1 MLTIK
6 MPLLGVMVEVDYLY
20 HPPTPEQ
27 PASYASGGEP
37 GEAHWAEIHD
47 VRLNGV
53 SIEADDI
60 YLRSCVPLPD
70 GTSKYNYISALDWL
84 MENVP
89 EAHID
94 RDGW

>member
-1 MLTIK
+1 MFTIK

-37 GEAHWAEIHD
+37 GEAHWAEIQWI
-47 VRLNGV
+47 RLNGTTIDV
-53 SIEADDI
+53 DDI
-60 YLRSCVPLPD
+60 YLRERVNLPD
-70 GTSKYNYISALDWL
+70 GTWKYSYISALDWL

-89 EAHID
+89 EAHVN

>member
-1 MLTIK
+1 MHTIK

-20 HPPTPEQ
+20 HPPIPEQ
-27 PASYASGGEP
+27 PASHAWSGEP

-53 SIEADDI
+53 SIDI
-60 YLRSCVPLPD
+60 DSIYFQKRVDLPD
-70 GTSKYNYISALDWL
+70 KTWKYSYTNALDWL
-84 MENVP
+84 MEEVAD
-89 EAHID
+89 EHIS

>member
-37 GEAHWAEIHD
+37 GEAHWAEIYD
-47 VRLNGV
+47 VRLSGV
-53 SIEADDI
+53 SIETDDVYI
-60 YLRSCVPLPD
+60 RDRVTLPD
-70 GTSKYNYISALDWL
+70 GTWKYTYTSAFDWL

-89 EAHID
+89 EAHVS